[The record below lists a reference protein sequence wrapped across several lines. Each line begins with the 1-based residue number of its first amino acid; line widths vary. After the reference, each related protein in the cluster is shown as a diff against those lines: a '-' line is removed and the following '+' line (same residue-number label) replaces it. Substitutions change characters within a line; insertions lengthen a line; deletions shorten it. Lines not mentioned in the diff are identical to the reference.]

1 MDLNQQTTAN
11 ISRLSSTFW
20 NVADLIRDIYKR
32 HEYGNVILPMT
43 VIKRFNDVL
52 APTKEKVLE
61 TYENVKSLEVH
72 DAFLRQASGYS
83 FYNISKFDF
92 DKLLSDA
99 DHIEQNFRDYLNGFS
114 DNVQDIFNHFR
125 FWQEITVLA
134 DHNALYEVIKEFN
147 KPEAYLG
154 ADKDRKSVV

>member
-61 TYENVKSLEVH
+61 TYENVKNLEVH
-72 DAFLRQASGYS
+72 DAFLRKASGYS
-83 FYNISKFDF
+83 FYNVSKFDF
-92 DKLLSDA
+92 DKLLADA

-114 DNVQDIFNHFR
+114 DNVQDIFNNFR
-125 FWQEITVLA
+125 FWQ
-134 DHNALYEVIKEFN
+134 
-147 KPEAYLG
+147 
-154 ADKDRKSVV
+154 